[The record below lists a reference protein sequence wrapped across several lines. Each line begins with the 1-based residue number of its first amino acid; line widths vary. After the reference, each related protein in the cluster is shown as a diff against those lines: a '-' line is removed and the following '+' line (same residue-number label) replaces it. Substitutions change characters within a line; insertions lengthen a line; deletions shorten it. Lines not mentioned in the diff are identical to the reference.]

1 MPLSRWRVRGYLA
14 EVRLPDLSFTSAET
28 QAFLRDVMKLSL
40 DDDDI
45 TRLEARTEGWAA
57 GLQLA
62 ALAWTR
68 IVCGEPP

>member
-1 MPLSRWRVRGYLA
+1 LR
-14 EVRLPDLSFTSAET
+14 FTSAET

-62 ALAWTR
+62 ALALQESFAVNDR
-68 IVCGEPP
+68 EAQ